1 MQSNNVGVVG
11 AGMMGTEI
19 ALCFACAGCRVVL
32 YDIDSARVDDALAR
46 QRAILAKSVEKGT
59 LGAEQA
65 QEAMANM
72 AGARNLRE
80 FADCDLVIEAVAEE
94 LSVKH
99 DIFRELAAVCR
110 ADALFATNTSSI
122 SITSV
127 AGALERQR
135 AANFVGMH
143 FFSPAFRMKLVE
155 VIPGEGTSDAA
166 VARAMD
172 AVKLIGKEPV
182 VVKDVAGFM
191 VNRMLN
197 IFFIEAIRL
206 LEEGVAS
213 KEDIDK
219 ACKLALGHPVGPIE
233 LLDITGLD
241 LNLRVHSV
249 LHEEYGERFRPR
261 PMLKRKVAAGKFGKK
276 NGEGFYAYKGGA

>member
-1 MQSNNVGVVG
+1 
-11 AGMMGTEI
+11 MGTEI
-19 ALCFACAGCRVVL
+19 ALCYACAGCAVVL
-32 YDIDSARVDDALAR
+32 YDIDTTRVDNALAR
-46 QRAILAKSVEKGT
+46 QRAILDKAVEKNA
-59 LGAEQA
+59 LSPAQA
-65 QEAMANM
+65 REGIANM
-72 AGARNLRE
+72 KAVRSLKE
-80 FADCDLVIEAVAEE
+80 FADCDLVIEAVAED
-94 LSVKH
+94 LPVKH
-99 DIFRELAAVCR
+99 DLLRELAGICR
-110 ADALFATNTSSI
+110 PDVLFATNTSSI

-127 AGALERQR
+127 AAALESGR
-135 AANFVGMH
+135 ARNFVGMH
-143 FFSPAFRMKLVE
+143 FFSPAFRMRLVE
-155 VIPGEGTSDAA
+155 VIPGELTSEETVARAKAA
-166 VARAMD
+166 VAR
-172 AVKLIGKEPV
+172 IGKEPV

-249 LHEEYGERFRPR
+249 LHAEYGERFRPR
-261 PMLKRKVAAGKFGKK
+261 PLLKRKVAAGKYGKK
-276 NGEGFYAYKGGA
+276 SGEGFYAYKRDAR